1 MKAKSLLR
9 VLLCFSLF
17 LGVGYQ
23 SFATHL
29 RAGEITVERISC
41 NSLDFI
47 ITITVFTNTKN
58 TTVKFGGDPDLSYLY
73 FGDGE
78 RVFVPETDNTI
89 RYDLDPEGSIATAS
103 FTVRHHYSSYQQY
116 KISYQEPNRNAGVQN
131 MDNSVNTLFYIETVI
146 NLDPYLD
153 FIGGC
158 SSSPRLLVPPIDK
171 ACTGATWTHN
181 PGAYDPDKKDS
192 ISYEMVIPNSAENTN
207 VVNYRDPNAPKFYGN
222 YNTANEDQNG
232 PPTWGIN
239 AVTGTITWDAPGRAG
254 EYNIA
259 FIVKEWRKIE
269 GIWRNLGFVRRD
281 MQIIVEDCDNKRPQ
295 LIIPNELCVEAGTLI
310 DVPIRATDPDGDS
323 VKIEAFSPIFQYP
336 PAQGPATMVP
346 AEPKFHTQ
354 PLEVRFKWQ
363 TECFHVQEQPYQV
376 VFKATDSPPKG
387 RGAHLATFETW
398 TIKVV
403 GPAPKWTDAVLTS
416 ATQSVDLS
424 WEPYVCSN
432 AEQIQVWR
440 RVDSNPFTHA
450 DCETGMPA
458 GAGYTLI
465 ETMDIRQNGAPVT
478 TYTDTNDGQGL
489 SPAAKYCYRLVAVFP
504 GGTESYVSD
513 EICIGPL
520 KATAPII
527 TNVSVEK
534 TSTTDGQI
542 FVKWTSPFDLDKTA
556 FPRPFTYKIYRGNDF
571 AGPVSAT
578 PLNSV
583 AQSDTTFTDT
593 GLNTEENVYNYK
605 VEAYYLKAGVLTKI
619 DSASK
624 AASSVRVEA
633 RSLLNQIQLDWSA
646 TVPWSNQISSFPNR
660 HLIYRGPEGATDD
673 QLVLIDSVDVQ
684 TQGFTYT
691 DGVTTPLQDNLV
703 YCYRIQTRGG
713 YGNPAI
719 PQPLKNFS
727 QKICAQ
733 PGDETPPCKP
743 ATPVAASGEPCE
755 SYLDVVNCGQNSGF
769 ENKLTWDRPEE
780 DTCRNDISYYKVYAA
795 NSTTADYVLLATN
808 IRTTEFTD
816 SNLPSFARCYKISA
830 VDRSGNESELSE
842 PVCFDNCPY
851 YELPNVFTPNMD
863 DCNQKFSAYSGNDRY
878 KIASTDP
885 EAPPTYKCGG
895 VIDERKCARFVERV
909 IFRVYNR
916 WGKEVYSYTG
926 ASNDDQHS
934 IYLDW
939 DGRADDGSDLA
950 SGVYYYVA
958 EVTFTVVDPAKKD
971 KTIKGWVHLI
981 R

>member
-1 MKAKSLLR
+1 MKAKRLLR
-9 VLLCFSLF
+9 VLLCFSF
-17 LGVGYQ
+17 LLAVGYQ

-29 RAGEITVERISC
+29 RAGEITVQRINC
-41 NSLDFI
+41 NDLDFL

-73 FGDGE
+73 FGDGQ

-89 RYDLDPEGSIATAS
+89 RYDLAADGSIATAS

-116 KISYQEPNRNAGVQN
+116 KISYQEPNRNAGVLN

-192 ISYEMVIPNSAENTN
+192 ISYEMVIPNSAENLN
-207 VVNYRDPNAPKFYGN
+207 VVHYRDPNDPGFYTN
-222 YNTANEDQNG
+222 YNTANEDKDG

-239 AVTGTITWDAPGRAG
+239 AITGTITWDAPGKAG

-259 FIVKEWRKIE
+259 FVVKEWRKIE

-281 MQIIVEDCDNKRPQ
+281 MQIIVEDCDNKRPLLQ
-295 LIIPNELCVEAGTLI
+295 IPDELCVEAGTFI
-310 DVPIRATDPDGDS
+310 DVPIKGTDPDGDP

-336 PAQGPATMVP
+336 PAQSPAFMDPATPDFQPQP
-346 AEPKFHTQ
+346 AT
-354 PLEVRFKWQ
+354 VRFKWQ
-363 TECFHVQEQPYQV
+363 TECLHVQEQPYQV
-376 VFKATDSPPKG
+376 VFKITDNPPPTK
-387 RGAHLATFETW
+387 GAHLATFESW

-403 GPAPKWTDAVLTS
+403 GPAPKWNNAVLTA
-416 ATQSVDLS
+416 ATQSVALS
-424 WEPYVCSN
+424 WDPYVCAN
-432 AEQIQVWR
+432 AEQMQVWR
-440 RVDSNPFTHA
+440 RVDSFPFTHA

-458 GAGYTLI
+458 YAGYTLI
-465 ETMDIRQNGAPVT
+465 ETLNMRDGNGTTVT
-478 TYTDTNDGQGL
+478 AYTDNDKGNGL

-504 GGTESYVSD
+504 GAESYVSD
-513 EICIGPL
+513 EICVGPL
-520 KATAPII
+520 EATAPII
-527 TNVSVEK
+527 TNVSILK

-556 FPRPFTYKIYRGNDF
+556 YPPPYTYKVYRGDGF
-571 AGPVSAT
+571 AGPVGSTAVKT
-578 PLNSV
+578 LV
-583 AQSDTTFTDT
+583 TDTSFVDT
-593 GLNTEENVYNYK
+593 GLNTEENVYNYRI
-605 VEAYYLKAGVLTKI
+605 EAYYNNGNIFI
-619 DSASK
+619 DSSK
-624 AASSVRVEA
+624 TASSVRVEA
-633 RSLLNQIQLDWSA
+633 RSLLKQIQLDWSA
-646 TVPWSNQISSFPNR
+646 SVPWSNQINTFPSR

-684 TQGFTYT
+684 SQGFTYI
-691 DGVTTPLQDNLV
+691 DGLTTPLEDNLV
-703 YCYRIQTRGG
+703 YCYRIKARGG
-713 YGNPAI
+713 YGNPEI
-719 PQPLKNFS
+719 PQPLINFS

-733 PGDETPPCKP
+733 PGDETPPCQP
-743 ATPVAASGEPCE
+743 TTPTPE
-755 SYLDVVNCGQNSGF
+755 SVVTCDDYISRETNCNQNTGF
-769 ENKLTWDRPEE
+769 VNVLVWDRPEDAE
-780 DTCRNDISYYKVYAA
+780 CRNDISYYNVYVAA
-795 NSTTADYVLLATN
+795 STTGTYTLLESKV
-808 IRTTEFTD
+808 RTTRYED
-816 SNLPSFARCYKISA
+816 KNLPSYARCYKISA

-842 PVCFDNCPY
+842 PICFDNCPY

-863 DCNQKFSAYSGNDRY
+863 ECNARFSAYSANDRY
-878 KIASTDP
+878 LDRSDP
-885 EAPPTYKCGG
+885 EAPRLLCGG
-895 VIDERKCARFVERV
+895 VSDPSKCARFVERV

-934 IYLDW
+934 IYIDW
-939 DGRADDGSDLA
+939 DGRASDGSDLA

-958 EVTFTVVDPAKKD
+958 EVTFNTVDPAQKK